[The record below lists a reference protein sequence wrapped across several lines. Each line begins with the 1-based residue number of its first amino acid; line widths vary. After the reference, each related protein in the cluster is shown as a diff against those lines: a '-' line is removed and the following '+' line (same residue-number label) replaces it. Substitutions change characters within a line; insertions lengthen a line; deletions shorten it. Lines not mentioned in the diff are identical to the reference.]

1 MKYISIKIISLYDDD
16 DDDDDDEDDDD
27 DDAWE
32 WKVMKKETNPEG
44 PYHWRWWLIGK
55 VITET

>member
-1 MKYISIKIISLYDDD
+1 MKYISIKLISLYDD
-16 DDDDDDEDDDD
+16 DDDD